1 MKKIFLLS
9 LLTISL
15 ASCSNNGVID
25 CYSISVNGFFT
36 KTYKESTSNV
46 YQYSSMNGEKIYTNE
61 HFLHSE
67 SNPDTGLVEYDLT
80 LRVFETRFSDYF
92 TEYTYSRKVGELV
105 VEENYYFNT
114 NSRIIDQE
122 TRWIENKYPQNYNAS
137 SEDEFE
143 YYDNE
148 MAFEC
153 AQEGYF
159 QDFQQGYDEETET
172 YYKIL
177 YLDIVDSSLERHT
190 YTQLGEDS
198 AVTYVEKWF

>member
-15 ASCSNNGVID
+15 ASCSNSGVID
-25 CYSISVNGFFT
+25 CYSISVDG
-36 KTYKESTSNV
+36 KLIGSYIESTSEV
-46 YQYSSMNGEKIYTNE
+46 FEYSSGNGENIYTNR
-61 HFLHSE
+61 HFLNSE
-67 SNPDTGLVEYDLT
+67 YDPDTGLTVENDLT

-105 VEENYYFNT
+105 VENNYYFNT

-122 TRWIENKYPQNYNAS
+122 IRWIENEYPQNYDAS
-137 SEDEFE
+137 EEVE
-143 YYDNE
+143 YYDNRL
-148 MAFEC
+148 AFEY

-159 QDFQQGYDEETET
+159 QDFKQGYDDETET
-172 YYKIL
+172 YYMTL
-177 YLDIVDSSLERHT
+177 YLDRVDSSLERHT

>member
-15 ASCSNNGVID
+15 ASCSNSGIID
-25 CYSISVNGFFT
+25 CYSISVDG
-36 KTYKESTSNV
+36 KLIGSYIESTSEV
-46 YQYSSMNGEKIYTNE
+46 FEYSSRNGGNIYTNR
-61 HFLHSE
+61 HFLNSE
-67 SNPDTGLVEYDLT
+67 YDPDTGLTVENELT

-105 VEENYYFNT
+105 VENNFYFNT

-122 TRWIENKYPQNYNAS
+122 IRWIENEYPQNYDAS
-137 SEDEFE
+137 EEVE
-143 YYDNE
+143 YYDNTL
-148 MAFEC
+148 AFEY

-159 QDFQQGYDEETET
+159 QEFQQGYDDETET
-172 YYKIL
+172 YYMTL
-177 YLDIVDSSLERHT
+177 YLDKVNSSLERHA
-190 YTQLGEDS
+190 YTLLGEDS

>member
-9 LLTISL
+9 ILTISL
-15 ASCSNNGVID
+15 ASCSNSGIID

-36 KTYKESTSNV
+36 KTYKESTSSV

-61 HFLHSE
+61 HFLTSE
-67 SNPDTGLVEYDLT
+67 YDPDTGLTVEKDLT

-92 TEYTYSRKVGELV
+92 TEYTYSR
-105 VEENYYFNT
+105 

-122 TRWIENKYPQNYNAS
+122 TRWIENKYPQNYDAS
-137 SEDEFE
+137 SEDEVE

-159 QDFQQGYDEETET
+159 QDFGNGFDDTGTE
-172 YYKIL
+172 YAAL

-198 AVTYVEKWF
+198 VVTYVEILNIFILRS